1 MSIQGLA
8 GSPAHT
14 ENRRT
19 AARRSAPAGAS
30 FQSRLERTAAAVTGP
45 DIHLRMPGENTV
57 YSGARG
63 GQRDTMQEIYAVYT
77 ADSTPEDPVVRVTG
91 TADSGPFDFTCHI
104 SGIDPS
110 NASYAELAALYG
122 HLVKTGAC
130 RGDVGGGVL
139 PTGLES
145 GDVTERRDY
154 LGAISR
160 HQYDRRFGGVC
171 RAQASELLALYQKYA
186 SKDAAAASCR
196 GESAAGEPARG
207 SLSDTL
213 NEARLLLLQRTRE
226 GREWKKEQEEWD
238 RLMKGLDSWIDALR
252 ERSERERKEGGTVAA
267 EGGEALTAL
276 YRGYIAA
283 ASWAESSGAAPEL
296 SREDLLSALVSAQ
309 GALLERLKED
319 RAAEE
324 EREEWAD
331 LLRRLDDWIE
341 TLRGEPEEPER
352 VPRAEGSA
360 LEAGRDLYK
369 T

>member
-8 GSPAHT
+8 GSPAYT
-14 ENRRT
+14 GNRRT
-19 AARRSAPAGAS
+19 AARRSAPAS

-63 GQRDTMQEIYAVYT
+63 GQRDTMQEIYAEYT

-91 TADSGPFDFTCHI
+91 TADSGPFDFTCHL
-104 SGIDPS
+104 SDIDPS

-122 HLVKTGAC
+122 HLVKTGAY

-171 RAQASELLALYQKYA
+171 RAQASELLALYQRYA
-186 SKDAAAASCR
+186 SGDAAAPEPCR
-196 GESAAGEPARG
+196 QETAAGEPARG
-207 SLSDTL
+207 SLSDAL

-252 ERSERERKEGGTVAA
+252 ERSERERKEGGGSVTA

-283 ASWAESSGAAPEL
+283 AAWAESSGAEPEL

-341 TLRGEPEEPER
+341 SLRGEPEEPER
-352 VPRAEGSA
+352 VPRTEASAVDDRAE
-360 LEAGRDLYK
+360 
-369 T
+369 